1 MKNFLTVEKN
11 VNVCYE
17 IIKVPNSKVALLL
30 VHGMCEHH
38 GRYEHFMQELKEN
51 GISVVGIDLRGHGL
65 SSGRRGD
72 IQDVEKCV
80 EDIKNIAE
88 IVKKEQGFQKIGI
101 FGHSMGGEMAAIAC
115 GKYPKLFNFCV
126 LSNPVIYLPQ
136 KVRFLK
142 FVPFKNNPLIS
153 VKKRVSESPQMLKK
167 SLNDPLA
174 ANVFNLRT
182 ANQIFFKGV
191 KMVEDVKEFITCP
204 ILLCRGGS
212 DKLLTNGEKFN
223 EFFNSLKTK
232 KKKMLFY
239 ERANHRLVQNA
250 DSGRHIQDIV
260 DWIKQTIKM
269 V

>member
-1 MKNFLTVEKN
+1 MKSFLTVEKN
-11 VNVCYE
+11 NSVFYE
-17 IIKVPNSKVALLL
+17 ITNVPNSKVALLL

-38 GRYEHFMQELKEN
+38 GRYEHFIGELKEG
-51 GISVVGIDLRGHGL
+51 GISVVGMDLRGHGL

-88 IVKKEQGFQKIGI
+88 VVKKEQGYQKIGI

-115 GKYPKLFNFCV
+115 GKYPKLFDFCI

-136 KVRFLK
+136 KVHFLK

-182 ANQIFFKGV
+182 ANQVFFKGV
-191 KMVEDVKEFITCP
+191 KILNDVKEFIVCP
-204 ILLCRGGS
+204 LLLCRGGA
-212 DKLLTNGEKFN
+212 DRLLTNNEKFD
-223 EFFNSLKTK
+223 EFFKTLKTK
-232 KKKMLFY
+232 KKKFLFY

-250 DSGRHIQDIV
+250 DSGRRIKDII